1 MIKGARGDERGA
13 VVIITAI
20 SMLMIMAALALAVD
34 IGDLIWRKREIQGV
48 ADLGSLDAVRALGDQ
63 RDTAQT
69 RCQQA
74 LVIAQQSALRN
85 NFDYTT
91 SGYKLDVQLGTVDPA
106 TRVWNALTNSCQ
118 LNPTFNSPAANAVK
132 VLASRPVM
140 FSWLPGSS
148 VIPGDAVS
156 SMVPTADIG
165 MGTWA
170 ARLNVSNAP
179 QLDKLLYCM
188 GKGGGTCTGS
198 AGVTAVGYS
207 GLASATMNLGTLFTQ
222 LGIGTA
228 SQLASTSVTYKNFL
242 LAAATVMQN
251 QGDATSASALNTLA
265 ASADSNLSFK
275 FGDFIDT
282 NSGYGSISSAN
293 ANVLEL
299 VGASAQVANAT
310 HFIEVDNLGL
320 SIPGVSTLN
329 MKMSVIEAPQWKYGA
344 SIGDTISN
352 AQIRAEFDLSVGSVL
367 VGLTSVPLTLKLY
380 VESVG
385 GSGTLSDIACA
396 ANAANGSVTLNAS
409 TNLVKLYVGEVSN
422 SAITNASVDPSQ
434 SNTVSADT
442 MANVAGL
449 VNITGS
455 GSMTLAPANTG
466 NVVLSGPFTRSGT
479 IGTFTTNTDALRNA
493 LAVTVT
499 SLGGLVN
506 VPTVT
511 NSVSALVKPVLD
523 VADTTILNVLDA
535 LPSLNI
541 DLAGADFWNTKTD
554 CTGRKLVN

>member
-1 MIKGARGDERGA
+1 
-13 VVIITAI
+13 
-20 SMLMIMAALALAVD
+20 MAALALAVD
-34 IGDLIWRKREIQGV
+34 IGDLVWRKREIQGV
-48 ADLGSLDAVRALGDQ
+48 VDLGSLDAVRALGDQ
-63 RDTAQT
+63 RDTTQT

-74 LVIAQQSALRN
+74 LAIARESALRN

-91 SGYKLDVQLGTVDPA
+91 SGYGLDVQLGTVDPT
-106 TRVWNALTNSCQ
+106 TRAWNSLTNSCQ
-118 LNPTFNSPAANAVK
+118 LNPTFNSSAANAVK
-132 VLASRPVM
+132 VLVSRPVM
-140 FSWLPGSS
+140 FSWLPGSD

-156 SMVPTADIG
+156 SMVSTADIG

-170 ARLNVSNAP
+170 ARLNVSNEP

-222 LGIGTA
+222 LGVGTA

-251 QGDATSASALNTLA
+251 QGDATSASALNSLA
-265 ASADSNLSFK
+265 ASSDSTLSFK

-282 NSGYGSISSAN
+282 SSGYGSIASAN

-299 VGASAQVANAT
+299 VGASAQVANET

-352 AQIRAEFDLSVGSVL
+352 AQIRTEFDLAVGSVP
-367 VGLTSVPLTLKLY
+367 VGLASVPLTLKLY
-380 VESVG
+380 VESAG

-396 ANAANGSVTLNAS
+396 ANASNGSVTLNAS
-409 TNLVKLYVGEVSN
+409 TNVVKLYVGEVSN
-422 SAITNASVDPSQ
+422 GAITNASVDPSQ
-434 SNTVSADT
+434 SNTVSVDT
-442 MANVAGL
+442 MANVAG
-449 VNITGS
+449 VVTITGS
-455 GSMTLAPANTG
+455 GSMTLAAANSG

-479 IGTFTTNTDALRNA
+479 IGTFTTNTDTLRNA
-493 LAVTVT
+493 LSVAVT
-499 SLGGLVN
+499 SLGGLFN
-506 VPTVT
+506 VTTVT
-511 NSVSALVKPVLD
+511 NSVKALVNPVLD
-523 VADTTILNVLDA
+523 VADTTILNLIDA

-554 CTGRKLVN
+554 CSGRKLVN